1 MRFGEISPRTI
12 VLNILKS
19 KKLSASV
26 LTYLSEIG
34 WREFS
39 YSLLY
44 YSKNLASVPI
54 NMKFQKFPWRKS
66 SKDLELW
73 KKGKTG
79 IPLVDAAMKQIYEKG
94 WMHNRLRMVVGS
106 FLVKNLLLNWT
117 LGERYFQETLLD
129 YDEASNALVGN
140 GLQDVE
146 LMHLLIF
153 VCSTRSCS
161 QSDLTLKQNL
171 FCSIYPNYKLYKNLL
186 NFQPHLQEQAFQSLI
201 NQSLYYEPLVDLKDS
216 RNRALEA
223 YQKIK

>member
-66 SKDLELW
+66 SKDLDLW

-129 YDEASNALVGN
+129 YDEASNAAGWQWIAGCGADASPYFRVFN
-140 GLQDVE
+140 PILQSERFDPQATVSYT
-146 LMHLLIF
+146 H
-153 VCSTRSCS
+153 
-161 QSDLTLKQNL
+161 LTLPTK
-171 FCSIYPNYKLYKNLL
+171 
-186 NFQPHLQEQAFQSLI
+186 A
-201 NQSLYYEPLVDLKDS
+201 
-216 RNRALEA
+216 
-223 YQKIK
+223 